1 MSFDHA
7 AAYNLGLTANRQLEA
22 AESDSDTDNASGG
35 VMVLDQLRYQTA
47 KHSLTC
53 SSETTA
59 EPE

>member
-1 MSFDHA
+1 MSFDHG
-7 AAYNLGLTANRQLEA
+7 AAYNLGLTADRQLEA
-22 AESDSDTDNASGG
+22 AESDSDTDNAS
-35 VMVLDQLRYQTA
+35 VLDQLRYQTA